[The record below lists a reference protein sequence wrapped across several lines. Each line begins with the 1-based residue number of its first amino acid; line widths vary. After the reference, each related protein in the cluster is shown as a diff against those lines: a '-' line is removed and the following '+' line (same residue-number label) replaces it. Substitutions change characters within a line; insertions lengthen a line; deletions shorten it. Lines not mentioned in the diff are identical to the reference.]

1 MAIKHITGNKTA
13 TQLISGNS
21 NTTWKL
27 DADARIT
34 TGSDFY
40 ALTDYNMKTGAV
52 ANGQPI
58 IVAGDITAKQQQAVG
73 LYGIHDLTIAATSVI
88 KAQSGA
94 IQLNATASGNQIINN
109 GSISSTTSSAISS
122 EGSFSVENNGTI
134 SAIQGIRFTVENGRK
149 TLTLTNGEDG
159 AITCS
164 DWGAQLSG
172 SAKIDNQGTISA
184 MVGIGSTKGTLN
196 LTNSGTIDSANSSIR
211 AEADNFRITNEKAG
225 EMSGSVAIY
234 STGDHGIIKNYGSIS
249 SDNEGVELGGASDL
263 FNMKGATID
272 ATSYGVRLLHTGASL
287 TNRGTIDS
295 DGRGVAMEAAKTDL
309 TNSGHIEGVSYAID
323 VSATGSKIVNEA
335 NGVLEASSAAV
346 NFSFG
351 SGKSTFT
358 NEGTVTST
366 GGMALYDASGTT
378 TVINKGTI
386 IGAISLG
393 SGADIFKNSGGTVS
407 GTISGGAGNDIYV
420 VDRTSLTL
428 SEFDNQGKDTV
439 RSSVSWTLGT
449 GFETLELTGSG
460 AISAYGNALANT
472 LVGNSRLNHLY
483 GFGGNDRLTGGNGA
497 DTFHFEIGTGKDT
510 ITDFT
515 DGTDRI
521 DLTEYGTT
529 GIGDLTIAYDAK
541 GALITLGDGDTIR
554 LLNIDHGI
562 GAADFIFA

>member
-1 MAIKHITGNKTA
+1 MVIKHITGNKTT

-21 NTTWKL
+21 ATTWKL

-52 ANGQPI
+52 ASGQPI

-94 IQLNATASGNQIINN
+94 IQLNATESGNHIINN
-109 GSISSTTSSAISS
+109 GSIRSTTSSAISS

-134 SAIQGIRFTVENGRK
+134 SAIQGIRFIVENGRK

-184 MVGIGSTKGTLN
+184 MVGIGITKGTLN
-196 LTNSGTIDSANSSIR
+196 LVNSGSIESSNSSIR
-211 AEADNFRITNEKAG
+211 AEADNFRITNEKSGA
-225 EMSGSVAIY
+225 MSGTVAIY
-234 STGDHGIIKNYGSIS
+234 STGDDGIIKNYGTIT
-249 SDNEGVELGGASDL
+249 SDNEGVELSGASDL
-263 FNMKGATID
+263 INMKSGTID
-272 ATSYGVRLLHTGASL
+272 ASIIGVRLLHASASV
-287 TNRGTIDS
+287 TNNGTIDS
-295 DGRGVAMEAAKTDL
+295 GGRGVTMEAAKTVL
-309 TNSGHIEGVSYAID
+309 TNSGQIDAVGYAVDIA
-323 VSATGSKIVNEA
+323 ATGSKIVNQT
-335 NGVLEASSAAV
+335 NGNIHSDSYAV
-346 NFSFG
+346 MFSYG

-358 NEGTVTST
+358 NEGTVTSS
-366 GGMALYDASGTT
+366 GGYAVYDADGIT
-378 TVINKGTI
+378 TVVNKGSIT
-386 IGAISLG
+386 GDISLG
-393 SGADIFKNSGGTVS
+393 NRADTFRNSGGTVT
-407 GTISGGAGNDIYV
+407 GTIYGGAGDDLYV
-420 VDRTSLTL
+420 VDKTSLTL
-428 SEFDNQGKDTV
+428 LEFDGQGKDTV

-460 AISAYGNALANT
+460 AISAYGNDQANT
-472 LVGNSRLNHLY
+472 LVGNSRPNHLHGY
-483 GFGGNDRLTGGNGA
+483 DGNDRMTGGKGA
-497 DTFHFEIGTGKDT
+497 DTFHFETGTGKDT

-515 DGTDRI
+515 DGADRI

-529 GIGDLTIAYDAK
+529 GIGDLTIVYDSK